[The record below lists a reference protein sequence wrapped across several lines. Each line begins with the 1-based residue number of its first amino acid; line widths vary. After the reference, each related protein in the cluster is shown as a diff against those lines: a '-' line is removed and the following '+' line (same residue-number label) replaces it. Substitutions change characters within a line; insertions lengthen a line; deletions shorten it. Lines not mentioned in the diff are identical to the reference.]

1 MAKKSGVTRKPK
13 GNEVPAAAKP
23 DEKPSAA
30 IARAVLRPTVQA
42 ALTLKEYGKAFGDLD
57 LPGLIEELRAQTEA
71 ASAGDLGRGEAM
83 LATQAHILDAIF
95 NNLAQSAIRAEFM
108 DNLDRYLK
116 LALRAQSQCRATWE
130 ALAAIKNPPTMGYV
144 KQANIAHGHQQVN
157 NAASGTA
164 TDDASPARET
174 PDVQNKLLEK
184 SDDHVQNK
192 LLEKSDDQRL
202 DIRAEGAA
210 GRVDPALA
218 PLGKVDRPENA

>member
-1 MAKKSGVTRKPK
+1 MVKKSGVTRKPK
-13 GNEVPAAAKP
+13 GKKVPAAVKP
-23 DEKPSAA
+23 DEKPSAT
-30 IARAVLRPTVQA
+30 IARAVLRPAVQA
-42 ALTLKEYGKAFGDLD
+42 AVTLKEYGKAFGDLD
-57 LPGLIEELRAQTEA
+57 LPGLIEELQAQTKA

-108 DNLDRYLK
+108 DNLDRYLT

-144 KQANIAHGHQQVN
+144 RQANIAHGHQQVN

-184 SDDHVQNK
+184 SDD
-192 LLEKSDDQRL
+192 QRL
-202 DIRAEGAA
+202 DVRAEGAA

-218 PLGKVDRPENA
+218 PLGKVDRPENE

>member
-23 DEKPSAA
+23 DEEPSAT

-42 ALTLKEYGKAFGDLD
+42 AVTLKEYGKAFGDLD
-57 LPGLIEELRAQTEA
+57 LPGLIKELRAQTEA

-130 ALAAIKNPPTMGYV
+130 ALATIKNPPMVGYV
-144 KQANIAHGHQQVN
+144 RQANIAHGHQQVN

-164 TDDASPARET
+164 ADDASPAREN
-174 PDVQNKLLEK
+174 PDVQNKLLE
-184 SDDHVQNK
+184 
-192 LLEKSDDQRL
+192 ESDDQRL
-202 DIRAEGAA
+202 DIRGEGAA
-210 GRVDPALA
+210 GRVDPAMA